1 MGSLSPAEG
10 QRGLSQLLWGTGRIT
25 LFSALAEQGTLGW
38 KRRSKEAHCLVFLHP
53 RSPVSPGPPESSRT
67 CKCTPRSLL
76 VPGPASA
83 VELPAGHGRQLW
95 SGSWKGPQGC
105 THGCVFCEARKWDPH
120 FLRGLSLIRSQRWLV
135 GSSGPSWQMREDS
148 QAGLREGRGWQSR
161 EGQGEFRLAVG
172 WLCSMGSQ
180 GGKCPFP
187 ITGNFQQPLPASL
200 GLLETHSCPRTGV
213 PHLCRIP

>member
-1 MGSLSPAEG
+1 MWLGEICAGSMGSLSPAEG
-10 QRGLSQLLWGTGRIT
+10 QRGLSQLLWGIGRT
-25 LFSALAEQGTLGW
+25 ALFSAPAEQGTLGW
-38 KRRSKEAHCLVFLHP
+38 KRRSKEAHCLVFLNP

-76 VPGPASA
+76 VPGPASV
-83 VELPAGHGRQLW
+83 VELPAGHGRRLW

-161 EGQGEFRLAVG
+161 EEALAGGVSASSGLALLHGVTG
-172 WLCSMGSQ
+172 WQVSTSYNLQ
-180 GGKCPFP
+180 
-187 ITGNFQQPLPASL
+187 LPAAIASQ
-200 GLLETHSCPRTGV
+200 PGV
-213 PHLCRIP
+213 A